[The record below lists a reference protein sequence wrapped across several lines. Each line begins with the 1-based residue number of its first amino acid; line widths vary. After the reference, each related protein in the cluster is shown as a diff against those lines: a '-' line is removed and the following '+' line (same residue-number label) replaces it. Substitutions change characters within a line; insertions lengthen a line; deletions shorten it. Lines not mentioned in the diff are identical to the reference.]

1 MVFPPTSPQ
10 VEPHPVFS
18 SVNFVAERLDE
29 VALRYDL
36 KLHSNYLLFCSTR
49 IEYTPY
55 ATICILHTLLLH
67 ERNRMSRTVLYARV
81 STAEQRIA
89 HQRIQAESAGFS
101 IDDVVEDEGI
111 SGVQVPLAER
121 DGGKRLFDL
130 LRDGDVLVC
139 RWIDRLGRNYDD
151 IQKNILLFLDRGVT
165 IKTVINGMA
174 FDAKPQDAMGKAV
187 RDAVLSFM
195 STMAEA
201 QAAAMKEAQAAGI
214 AHARE
219 TAPAKYRG
227 RKPSFTAE
235 QLTHIEQ
242 LSQQGV
248 GNNEIARQ
256 VGLSKFAVSRVLKD
270 IVAAQMKLGRWE

>member
-1 MVFPPTSPQ
+1 M
-10 VEPHPVFS
+10 
-18 SVNFVAERLDE
+18 
-29 VALRYDL
+29 
-36 KLHSNYLLFCSTR
+36 
-49 IEYTPY
+49 
-55 ATICILHTLLLH
+55 
-67 ERNRMSRTVLYARV
+67 
-81 STAEQRIA
+81 
-89 HQRIQAESAGFS
+89 
-101 IDDVVEDEGI
+101 
-111 SGVQVPLAER
+111 
-121 DGGKRLFDL
+121 FDL

-151 IQKNILLFLDRGVT
+151 IQKNIRLFLDRGVT

-219 TAPAKYRG
+219 TAHPKYRG

>member
-1 MVFPPTSPQ
+1 MITQTCIAV
-10 VEPHPVFS
+10 
-18 SVNFVAERLDE
+18 
-29 VALRYDL
+29 
-36 KLHSNYLLFCSTR
+36 
-49 IEYTPY
+49 
-55 ATICILHTLLLH
+55 TIIQPDQ
-67 ERNRMSRTVLYARV
+67 MSRTVLYARV
-81 STAEQRIA
+81 STAEQTIA
-89 HQRIQAESAGFS
+89 HQQIQAESAGFV
-101 IDDVVEDEGI
+101 IDDVIEDEGI
-111 SGVQVPLAER
+111 SGVRVPLAER

-139 RWIDRLGRNYDD
+139 RWVDRLGRNYDD
-151 IQKNILLFLDRGVT
+151 IQRNIRLFLDRGVT
-165 IKTVINGMA
+165 IKTVINGMT

-187 RDAVLSFM
+187 RDAMLSFM
-195 STMAEA
+195 SAMAEA
-201 QAAAMKEAQAAGI
+201 QAAAMKEAQAVGI

-219 TAPAKYRG
+219 TAPTKYRG

-270 IVAAQMKLGRWE
+270 IVAAQVKLGRWEAR